1 MLVVGQLAVA
11 VDALVVEQL
20 VVAVDTLVVGQMVV
34 AVDTLVV
41 VEHIGVRPWVAGI
54 SVGYLHTSSWQ

>member
-11 VDALVVEQL
+11 VD
-20 VVAVDTLVVGQMVV
+20 TLVVGQLVV

-41 VEHIGVRPWVAGI
+41 VEHIEVRPWVAGI

>member
-11 VDALVVEQL
+11 VDRLVVEQL
-20 VVAVDTLVVGQMVV
+20 VVAVDTLVV
-34 AVDTLVV
+34 
-41 VEHIGVRPWVAGI
+41 VEHIEVRPWVAGI